1 MRKIKAYLDT
11 RFAGCRIEEEFEV
24 EDDAT
29 QEQIE
34 EEARE
39 AVFNS
44 IDWGWHEVL
53 DSEENKRCL

>member
-1 MRKIKAYLDT
+1 MRKIKAYLET
-11 RFAGCRIEEEFEV
+11 GFAGCRIEEEFEV

-53 DSEENKRCL
+53 DSEKDEF